1 MEQLMMSIE
10 QRGAFFYAYIFQ
22 RFGIIAA
29 QARAGFA
36 VNRNHD
42 GWASCNADEVF
53 AAALKA
59 AKEALESADKTYRD
73 INALALSVERGAALV
88 WDAKTGVPVC
98 DLALPD
104 CSRARSLCR
113 DLSNKEGFGYKV
125 RECCGTVI
133 DHRFSAPKLAWI
145 LENVPDARQCAER
158 GELLF
163 GSMDSWL
170 IWNFTGGKTH
180 ACDCSNAAYTMLY
193 DIYKRQWDADLLTAL
208 KIPEQMLPDVKLSS
222 ADFGE
227 TISEYFGGPVKIACA
242 AGNENNALFGQ
253 TCYDLGKARVSYGST
268 CDVIVH
274 TGLSPVISTSNIMT
288 TFAYGIAGINKYAL
302 HAPHWLD
309 MCTDDE
315 SNLAA
320 CEKMAYR
327 VYKIVRLAEKDT
339 GCPVQMLHAD
349 GDAAYGADSDALLQ
363 LQADLLQ
370 IPVCRPAV
378 KEVSALG
385 SVYIAGVFTGFFKGR
400 DDVVPYWK
408 AEKIFDPAV
417 SPPERDALVERLAKA

>member
-36 VNRNHD
+36 VNRTPD

-53 AAALKA
+53 VAALQA
-59 AKEALESADKTYRD
+59 ANEALERTGKTYCD

-104 CSRARSLCR
+104 CGRARSVCR
-113 DLSNKEGFGYKV
+113 GLSAQEALGRKV
-125 RECCGTVI
+125 RERCGTVI
-133 DHRFSAPKLAWI
+133 DHRFSAPKLMWI
-145 LENVPDARQCAER
+145 LENVPDARQRAGC

-170 IWNFTGGKTH
+170 IWKFTGGKTH

-193 DIYKRQWDADLLTAL
+193 DVYRRQWDADLLVEL
-208 KIPEQMLPDVKLSS
+208 NIPGQMLPDVKLSS

-227 TISEYFGGPVKIACA
+227 TASEYFGGPVKIACA

-253 TCYDLGKARVSYGST
+253 TCYDLGKARVSYAHDST

-288 TFAYGIAGINKYAL
+288 TFAYGIAGIDKYAL

-309 MCTDDE
+309 ICGEDE

-327 VYKIVRLAEKDT
+327 VYNILRLAEKDT

-349 GDAAYGADSDALLQ
+349 GDAAYGTDGDALLQ

-370 IPVCRPAV
+370 VPVCRSAV

-385 SVYIAGVFTGFFKGR
+385 SIYIAGVFTGFYKGR
-400 DDVVPYWK
+400 DDVVPHWK
-408 AEKIFDPAV
+408 AEKIFEPAV
-417 SPPERDALVERLAKA
+417 SPLANAQTET